1 MFLAFHNF
9 FFTNTA
15 FHKKSSLTKENIF
28 EEKYLMIRF
37 WKVTWWYNKWF
48 YFWKY
53 FRYKIQLITLD
64 EDWAAHNSVVGD
76 NYALCTNET
85 SPLCGWKMQCP
96 EFDWFESK
104 YIGVFKNIALIIG
117 NTEIKNA
124 KIIWIFSWSSKSYF
138 VLELKNN
145 VHRLHP
151 F

>member
-1 MFLAFHNF
+1 
-9 FFTNTA
+9 
-15 FHKKSSLTKENIF
+15 
-28 EEKYLMIRF
+28 MIRF

-104 YIGVFKNIALIIG
+104 YIGVFKNIAYTLLVIL
-117 NTEIKNA
+117 KS
-124 KIIWIFSWSSKSYF
+124 KMPKSYGF
-138 VLELKNN
+138 FPEAVKVILYLSWKTMYTDSTPFRIYHGGGALLTFRLKLRNAT
-145 VHRLHP
+145 
-151 F
+151 